1 MNESIYGGA
10 AKEEFG
16 INLPVYITE
25 NGVGFAEER
34 EENGMIND
42 AERIRY
48 LKGSFA
54 SLRRALSEGIDVR
67 GYYLWSLMDNFEWTA
82 GYSMKYGI
90 CTRDRQMKKSALFYK
105 KYIEEFS
112 KNEWNSSN
120 KAKGEDLQAI

>member
-67 GYYLWSLMDNFEWTA
+67 GYYLWSLWITLN
-82 GYSMKYGI
+82 GR
-90 CTRDRQMKKSALFYK
+90 RDTL
-105 KYIEEFS
+105 
-112 KNEWNSSN
+112 
-120 KAKGEDLQAI
+120 